1 MRPLAVGGALGLGLL
16 ALAGGLAGCS
26 PELGEAPFACAESG
40 ACPEGYG
47 CESGICVLEG
57 TRTAAARVM
66 RVSWINAAEMYWFP
80 STTSDGAALV
90 VNDGFSIGG
99 RGLYEIVVDAD
110 GRASDPRT
118 LIGLEAEFPTSS
130 AVVALDDTR
139 YGVATL
145 RFPRPSELDMELAVL
160 GIEREGGAAGA
171 VVETLYTTP
180 VPYLGGAEPPY
191 IGAAVRDDGALD
203 VVYTRPDE
211 GGRVVLLRL
220 ERSGSVWNE
229 IRRVEAALPDG
240 VPPLS
245 GDNLLWA
252 TDDGGL
258 ALRTGL
264 EATAVL
270 RFDVDGAVGGWLPTE
285 GLAVWAWDE
294 ATLELRVDDDLR
306 ATYALVDAAGATIAE
321 EPGGAFQESLEPHTG
336 TAFAGGTLVAPLSD
350 DPAFGSLGVGF
361 ATPDAPLRR
370 VATIPRLGDDELYS
384 ARAFARDGQVFV
396 AWTSFHESLMDLWVA
411 TGEAEGLP

>member
-1 MRPLAVGGALGLGLL
+1 MRRFLAWALTAGALVV
-16 ALAGGLAGCS
+16 AGSACS
-26 PELGEAPFACAESG
+26 PELGETPFACAESG
-40 ACPEGYG
+40 VCPEGYA

-57 TRTAAARVM
+57 TRTAASRVM
-66 RVSWINAAEMYWFP
+66 RVTWINAAELYWFP
-80 STTSDGAALV
+80 STTTAGAALV

-99 RGLYEIVVDAD
+99 RGLYEIVVAPD
-110 GRASDPRT
+110 GRASEPRP

-160 GIEREGGAAGA
+160 GIEREGGGSSA
-171 VVETLYTTP
+171 VVETLFTTP

-191 IGAAVRDDGALD
+191 IGAVVREDGALD
-203 VVYTRPDE
+203 VVYTSPDE

-220 ERSGSVWNE
+220 ERSGSVWTE
-229 IRRVEAALPDG
+229 IRRVEVALPEG

-245 GDNLLWA
+245 GDNLLW
-252 TDDGGL
+252 TTEDGGL

-270 RFDVDGAVGGWLPTE
+270 RFDDEGTVGSWLPTE
-285 GLAVWAWDE
+285 GLAVWAWEDT
-294 ATLELRVDDDLR
+294 TLELRVDDALQ

-321 EPGGAFQESLEPHTG
+321 EPGGAFQETLEPHTG
-336 TAFAGGTLVAPLSD
+336 TPHAGGTLITPLSD

-361 ATPDAPLRR
+361 RTDDAPLRR

-384 ARAFARDGQVFV
+384 ARAFARDGTMFV